1 MDLYHNN
8 KLIVKNIKLANNYKS
23 KLQGLL
29 KCKSANDCFIYI
41 PACNMIH
48 TFFMRF
54 TIDIVMLDNKGKVIY
69 LKKKLKPFRVAGC
82 LKAKDTVEL
91 KEGSIDEFDI
101 KIGDF
106 VTVKKE
112 D

>member
-8 KLIVKNIKLANNYKS
+8 KLIVKNIKLANNYSS

-29 KCKSANDCFIYI
+29 KCKTANDCFIYI
-41 PACNMIH
+41 PDCNMIH

-54 TIDIVMLDNKGKVIY
+54 IIDIVMLDNMGKVIY

-91 KEGSIDEFDI
+91 KEGCIDEFEI
-101 KIGDF
+101 KTGDLIR
-106 VTVKKE
+106 VK
-112 D
+112 

>member
-8 KLIVKNIKLANNYKS
+8 KLIVKNIKLANNYIS

-29 KCKSANDCFIYI
+29 KCKFADDCFIYI
-41 PACNMIH
+41 PDCNMIH

-54 TIDIVMLDNKGKVIY
+54 TIDIVMLDNKRKVIY
-69 LKKKLKPFRVAGC
+69 LKRKLKPFKITGC
-82 LKAKDTVEL
+82 LKAKDTIEL
-91 KEGSIDEFDI
+91 KEDSIDEFDI

-106 VTVKKE
+106 ITLK
-112 D
+112 